1 MVFSLTKSNYI
12 PNWHLHHIFHQ
23 MSLYNLR
30 EADYFAYV
38 NIWEST
44 KQHCAFFV
52 SINCH
57 ILLHSYYRS
66 LDATWWRTSNT
77 NPVCSLLLFSILQNW
92 NIQLSVCF
100 TYFYFTHAE
109 GESTIS
115 LYRTTSVLKAL
126 HSHTAV
132 WLSWV
137 IRPWVRL
144 NVGWSLLGIKW
155 HEFIN
160 QWRWN
165 CSKFCLN
172 RCNKTNSEWRR
183 CRS

>member
-1 MVFSLTKSNYI
+1 ML
-12 PNWHLHHIFHQ
+12 L
-23 MSLYNLR
+23 
-30 EADYFAYV
+30 
-38 NIWEST
+38 
-44 KQHCAFFV
+44 FV

-77 NPVCSLLLFSILQNW
+77 NSVCSLLLFSILQNW
-92 NIQLSVCF
+92 NIQLGVCF
-100 TYFYFTHAE
+100 THFYFTHAE
-109 GESTIS
+109 GESTTS

-160 QWRWN
+160 QWQWN
-165 CSKFCLN
+165 CGKLFCLN

-183 CRS
+183 CRSWPVFFFFFSFFKINTNSPDVCISNTCLGWLRVCSGFH